1 MHNPLGTD
9 YTPSRQPPSQTD
21 GVSQFIEQMGL
32 TAQSDGLPRIAGRI
46 AGYFIIHGGP
56 VSFAQLAEEM
66 QVSRASISTNARMLV
81 NIGFIEKIT
90 IPGDRQDY
98 YQLCNSPFLRMIE
111 GYLQRMRRMQ
121 AIVEDAERNIP
132 DTMPDSQ
139 LRLQQMRQFYGQ
151 AVLSNERLLQQ
162 LSATGDEPG

>member
-9 YTPSRQPPSQTD
+9 YSHARQLPHQTD

-32 TAQSDGLPRIAGRI
+32 TAQTDGLPRIAGRL

-98 YQLCNSPFLRMIE
+98 YQLCHSPFLRMIE

-139 LRLQQMRQFYGQ
+139 RRLQQMRQFYGQ
-151 AVLSNERLLQQ
+151 AVVSNERLLQQ
-162 LSATGDEPG
+162 LSATADEPR